1 MRHAPISPSD
11 LQRIYLLYM
20 AYMQNCHAFN
30 HEQNGVTSCKKMS
43 KKKSIN

>member
-1 MRHAPISPSD
+1 MSRTPMSPSD

-30 HEQNGVTSCKKMS
+30 HEQNEVTSCKKMS